1 MKKLW
6 GLLLALVLC
15 PGLAG
20 AASADESGSCGE
32 NVTWKLEGGTLTISG
47 SRTMTDYLKSEQVPW
62 YGVRGSIQNVV
73 IENGVTSIGNYAFSG
88 CTSLAS
94 VSIPVSV
101 NSIGNSHFL
110 AARPSPASPYPAA
123 WRLWAIAYFMAAA
136 PSPASASP
144 TA

>member
-15 PGLAG
+15 LGLAG

-47 SRTMTDYLKSEQVPW
+47 SRTMTDYLKSEQVP
-62 YGVRGSIQNVV
+62 GM
-73 IENGVTSIGNYAFSG
+73 G
-88 CTSLAS
+88 CVAVSRTLLSKMALPVLA
-94 VSIPVSV
+94 IM
-101 NSIGNSHFL
+101 HFL
-110 AARPSPASPYPAA
+110 
-123 WRLWAIAYFMAAA
+123 AAA
-136 PSPASASP
+136 PSPASAFR